1 MVINRLSSKVVGVDL
16 EQRST
21 VGPKLS
27 ALWQKL

>member
-16 EQRST
+16 EGRST
-21 VGPKLS
+21 ASPRLS